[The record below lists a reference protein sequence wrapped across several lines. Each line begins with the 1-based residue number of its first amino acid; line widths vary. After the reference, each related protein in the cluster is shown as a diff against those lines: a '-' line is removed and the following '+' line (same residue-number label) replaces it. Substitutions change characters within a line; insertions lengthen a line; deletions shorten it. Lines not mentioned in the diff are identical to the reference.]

1 MTLKLPKSLEE
12 KIKEHGEK
20 TYPFECCGII
30 GGTKEGHNNIAKY
43 IYEVNNSR
51 EDEAKHNRYIMT
63 PKDVLAAEK
72 MFAKNDI
79 EIIGFYHSHPDHPAK
94 PSQFDLDHASWPI
107 YSYVIVAVEKAKA
120 KELTSWTLRND
131 RSAFDQEEIIK

>member
-1 MTLKLPKSLEE
+1 MTLKLPKELET
-12 KIKEHGEK
+12 KIREHGEK

-30 GGTKEGHNNIAKY
+30 GGIKEGSNNIAKY

-51 EDEAKHNRYIMT
+51 EDDAKHNRYIMT
-63 PKDVLAAEK
+63 PKDVLTAEK
-72 MFAKNDI
+72 KFTKDGI

-107 YSYVIVAVEKAKA
+107 YSYVIVAVEKSKA
-120 KELTSWTLRND
+120 KELNSWTLKDD